1 LGGAI
6 SDLTPSIWDGIVDLF
21 WGVNAALALG
31 GAISELTYSIWD
43 GSVDLFG
50 GLDAGL
56 VLGGATLDLI
66 LFYRIGEW
74 TCFGAWMLDLFGWE

>member
-1 LGGAI
+1 MCWPLPCQHQKHWGLDAELALGGAI
-6 SDLTPSIWDGIVDLF
+6 SDLTS
-21 WGVNAALALG
+21 
-31 GAISELTYSIWD
+31 SIWD

-50 GLDAGL
+50 GLDAGF